1 LQRDLAELPVRFP
14 AGLRDSAFTKTYL
27 ISEFELRL
35 KSLGSQIASIDTR
48 RFCGPHSRGV
58 KAWALLRSAHHQETR
73 SVLQS
78 TVIRIAAVVPFTS
91 CNRFPLGSK
100 TLKSNVPLYVLL
112 SAATVSSSSTVNV
125 ALMLPSGL
133 NIKPT

>member
-1 LQRDLAELPVRFP
+1 MESVLIQNSLAPCYR
-14 AGLRDSAFTKTYL
+14 AGLNVERGG
-27 ISEFELRL
+27 E
-35 KSLGSQIASIDTR
+35 SLGRQIAFVDMW

-58 KAWALLRSAHHQETR
+58 RAWARLRLTLTR
-73 SVLQS
+73 KRDPFLQS
-78 TVIRIAAVVPFTS
+78 TVIRVPAVVPFTS
-91 CNRFPLGSK
+91 TNRFPLGSK